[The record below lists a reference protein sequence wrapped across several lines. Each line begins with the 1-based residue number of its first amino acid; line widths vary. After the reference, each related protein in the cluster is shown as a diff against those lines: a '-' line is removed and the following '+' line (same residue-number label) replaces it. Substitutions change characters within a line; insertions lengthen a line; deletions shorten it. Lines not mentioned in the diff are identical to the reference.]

1 MNLMSKNIESK
12 VVDLTNAVLDAIAHC
27 IEAREYP
34 EALAATSVLT
44 SLVTIDCFRPIIE
57 DAIDDED
64 VKEDETGVDDNPLHD
79 EAIKRGLYSEYEH
92 ARRDLVLGL
101 FARGDRAM
109 WATSFAQAARLLPG
123 AGEVDFLN
131 TKIPRAFSVTNGESA
146 AITVANPTPPEH
158 QRYVGPLLPD
168 GSVPQS

>member
-1 MNLMSKNIESK
+1 MSKSIASK
-12 VVDLTNAVLDAIAHC
+12 VVDLAHATLDAIARC
-27 IEAREYP
+27 VEAREYP
-34 EALAATSVLT
+34 EAIAAMSVLT
-44 SLVTIDCFRPIIE
+44 SLVSIDGFRPIIE
-57 DAIDDED
+57 DAIDNED
-64 VKEDETGVDDNPLHD
+64 VKEDETGVDDNDPLHD

-92 ARRDLVLGL
+92 AQRDYALGL

-131 TKIPRAFSVTNGESA
+131 TKLPRAFSVTNGESA